1 MSGRS
6 GRPNRSRALGR
17 ARDVVRG
24 LLLLGTGRVEGL
36 ACFEGSRD
44 GFLAGLSPPVGFLLV
59 IAAILLVQ
67 RPTAAAACLILLL
80 LCAVLLPPV
89 VSHAMARLWRCVERW
104 QRYATASIWSNWLVL
119 PAYVP
124 AMLLAAILL
133 RLGVDQ
139 AVAVQVMMLLLGGY
153 LLWVQWFITWKGLAI
168 GRLQAALTVLV
179 VTVAPSLLLG
189 AAMQPLLTEVIGPQG
204 HPQPR
209 VTPGAPA
216 R

>member
-6 GRPNRSRALGR
+6 NRPNRPRASGR
-17 ARDVVRG
+17 AHAVVRG

-67 RPTAAAACLILLL
+67 RPTAASACLILLL

-89 VSHAMARLWRCVERW
+89 VSHAMARMWRRTEGW

-133 RLGVDQ
+133 RLGADQ
-139 AVAVQVMMLLLGGY
+139 ALAVQVMMLLLGGY
-153 LLWVQWFITWKGLAI
+153 LLWVQWFITWKGLTI
-168 GRLQAALTVLV
+168 SRLQAALTVLV

-189 AAMQPLLTEVIGPQG
+189 AAMQPLLNEVIAPQG
-204 HPQPR
+204 QPQPHA
-209 VTPGAPA
+209 VPNPA
-216 R
+216 SR